1 MHPHEPPPTSVL
13 AGVLSFLV
21 PGLGQIAQGRVGK
34 GLLFFVC
41 LLSLFHVG
49 QAMGNWQNVYL
60 PPVDTR
66 FARDQAKPGNP
77 LASVYQRWH
86 YAGQFWI
93 GVAAWPALWQFYEM
107 PAPDAQKHPFWNRY
121 QRAPDEEHEV
131 NPFLVSSDKTPDL
144 GLIYT
149 VIAGVLNILV
159 IYDAYA
165 GPAFPDP
172 AVEGKPGPRPET
184 QPEGAS

>member
-1 MHPHEPPPTSVL
+1 MQPQESPPTSVL
-13 AGVLSFLV
+13 AGILSYLV
-21 PGLGQIAQGRVGK
+21 PGLGQIIQGRVGK

-41 LLSLFHVG
+41 LVSLFHVG

-60 PPVDTR
+60 PTSESR
-66 FARDQAKPGNP
+66 WARDQARPQNP
-77 LASVYQRWH
+77 LASIVHYRWH

-107 PAPDAQKHPFWNRY
+107 PTPDPQRYPFLSRY
-121 QRAPDEEHEV
+121 QRAPDEETEV
-131 NPFLVSSDKTPDL
+131 NPFLVNSDKTPDL

-159 IYDAYA
+159 IYDAFA
-165 GPAFPDP
+165 GPAFPL
-172 AVEGKPGPRPET
+172 ARPGPGKEPK
-184 QPEGAS
+184 PEGAT

>member
-1 MHPHEPPPTSVL
+1 MHPNEPPPTSVL
-13 AGVLSFLV
+13 AGILSYLV
-21 PGLGQIAQGRVGK
+21 PGLGQILQGRVGK

-41 LLSLFHVG
+41 LVSLFHVG

-60 PPVDTR
+60 PSVDSR
-66 FARDQAKPGNP
+66 FARDQVRPANP
-77 LASVYQRWH
+77 LASIIHYRWH
-86 YAGQFWI
+86 YAGQFWV

-107 PAPDAQKHPFWNRY
+107 PVPDAQRHPFWNRY
-121 QRAPDEEHEV
+121 QRAPDEENEV
-131 NPFLVSSDKTPDL
+131 NPFLVDSDKTPDL

-165 GPAFPDP
+165 PRHF
-172 AVEGKPGPRPET
+172 PRPAPRPGT
-184 QPEGAS
+184 SRPLRA